1 MNKATVSK
9 LPTQQEVEQAKETSR
24 ILSKFSNQQLRVK
37 ITGENSVSEDIILP
51 GYAIELLLDILTQI
65 SKGNAVSILP
75 VHAEITTQEAANL
88 LNVSRPYLIE
98 LLESKMIPYKKVG
111 THRRI
116 LAKDIFAYKARDEEE
131 RLKVLE
137 ELTSEGQKLKLG
149 YR

>member
-116 LAKDIFAYKARDEEE
+116 LAKDIFSYKARDEEE

>member
-37 ITGENSVSEDIILP
+37 IAGENSVSEDIILP